1 MSTSSLQLH
10 IRRRLW
16 FLVSLAIVVVIALL
30 VQPAVSRTTT
40 HKEDRDAQVIKV
52 AASCATKCRDLCT
65 ALPESE
71 DPDCDHRCDSISAAF
86 NGSVK
91 DPAALDPK
99 TAFSAVQE
107 MQMCFTGCSLRCN
120 IPDGGDAKASIS
132 CKDKCADTFRLFGPA
147 IVVLGKT
154 MAANGLAAPATPP
167 HAPAPGKDDF
177 KLEACS
183 DACNRKCAATAVASQ
198 GKTSEACGGSCAEA
212 CGLYSGVT
220 TVLQAAMPP
229 AAVPSPAA
237 LGDDTIANTFKAC
250 SEHCAAN
257 DIKCST
263 KCRYACYILTKAKAS
278 MKLATGGF
286 GLPS

>member
-1 MSTSSLQLH
+1 MSTSSLQLQ

-16 FLVSLAIVVVIALL
+16 FLVSLAIVALL
-30 VQPAVSRTTT
+30 VPPAVSRTTT
-40 HKEDRDAQVIKV
+40 DKEEDRDALVIKV

-71 DPDCDHRCDSISAAF
+71 DPGCDHRCDSISAAF

-120 IPDGGDAKASIS
+120 IPGGGGDSRS

-147 IVVLGKT
+147 MVVLGKT

-167 HAPAPGKDDF
+167 QAPAPGKADF
-177 KLEACS
+177 KLEACTG
-183 DACNRKCAATAVASQ
+183 ACNRKCAAASAASL
-198 GKTSEACGGSCAEA
+198 GKPSEACGSNCAEA
-212 CGLYSGVT
+212 CGLYAGVT

-229 AAVPSPAA
+229 ATVPSPAA
-237 LGDDTIANTFKAC
+237 LGDNSIRNTFKAC
-250 SEHCAAN
+250 NEHCTA
-257 DIKCST
+257 DDKCST
-263 KCRYACYILTKAKAS
+263 KCSYACYILTKAKAS

-286 GLPS
+286 GLPA